1 MSGVIPSF
9 GRMNLILPVAVIVV
23 SLLASMFVS
32 GSSHPILME
41 TRGLQAVGQT
51 LNYRATYRADFQHLL
66 DPSCDSTGRL
76 GVGIQCLSANV
87 TILTTSDSID
97 CSKLEGEGLFA
108 CFSLCTGDECE
119 EVYRPSNAS
128 TFFDGAFGSVTFM
141 CDSDDYRNISAT
153 FLVLGENTTC
163 SNTSVATQSRNYH
176 AARLG
181 VSCLVGSGREFVF
194 DDSYFE
200 CNSLSLIPPI
210 NTKEGTNDDAYT
222 CISGST
228 CGGEAC
234 DVTINQ
240 IFFTSAVPEFFDD
253 CVEKATTESIA
264 PPTVPPSTSFQYTAQ
279 FEANWAVF
287 YNTSDTS
294 LCSNAH
300 GGAVV
305 SCDSGSFITYVSSTD
320 VLMSCTPLS
329 DFELMCIG
337 TEQSITNQF
346 TRVEY
351 VRIFLAYMHNLVMS
365 LTK

>member
-1 MSGVIPSF
+1 
-9 GRMNLILPVAVIVV
+9 
-23 SLLASMFVS
+23 MFVS
-32 GSSHPILME
+32 GSSYPIPME
-41 TRGLQAVGQT
+41 TRGLQVVGQT

-66 DPSCDSTGRL
+66 DPTCDGKGHL
-76 GVGIQCLSANV
+76 GVGVQCLSANM
-87 TILTTSDSID
+87 TILTTSDSIN
-97 CSKLEGEGLFA
+97 CSKVEGQDVEGSLFR
-108 CFSLCTGDECE
+108 CYPLCIGDECE
-119 EVYRPSNAS
+119 EVYRPSNAA

-200 CNSLSLIPPI
+200 CNSLSLLPPI